1 METQNKKQ
9 ELENRLNL
17 ILFNLTIYQVNSQ
30 VILTDLFITYLLDEN
45 MLNKAEKYIIMAEQL
60 FPAIPK

>member
-9 ELENRLNL
+9 ELENRCNL
-17 ILFNLTIYQVNSQ
+17 ILFKLTIYQVNSQ
-30 VILTDLFITYLLDEN
+30 VILTDLFITYLLEEN

-60 FPAIPK
+60 FPSIPK